1 MLDSVLLYHATP
13 SKFVDDIKKG
23 VKLDRAKP
31 RTDFHRERHAF
42 YLTDNEDIAKTVMA
56 EEVGGFASQPT
67 AVITFSLDLDG
78 LKVKTFSSALEGDTL
93 DEWRAHVNYCRFYQ
107 KKNEPL
113 PAVPATVTAN
123 FDVIIGWMS
132 TKKQGR
138 YEPGDSHVWQ
148 YAILTEE
155 ALSKLKFVKV
165 EYQS

>member
-1 MLDSVLLYHATP
+1 MVDTVLLYHATP

-23 VKLDRAKP
+23 VKLNLAKP
-31 RTDFHRERHAF
+31 RTDFRRENQAF
-42 YLTDNEDIAKTVMA
+42 YLTDNENIAKTVMT
-56 EEVGGFASQPT
+56 EEVGGFSSQSI

-78 LKVKTFSSALEGDTL
+78 LKVKTFSRELEGDTL
-93 DEWRAHVNYCRFYQ
+93 DEWREHVKYCRSYHQ
-107 KKNEPL
+107 KDDSP
-113 PAVPATVTAN
+113 PVPPATVTAN

-132 TKKQGR
+132 TVRQGR

-165 EYQS
+165 EYLS